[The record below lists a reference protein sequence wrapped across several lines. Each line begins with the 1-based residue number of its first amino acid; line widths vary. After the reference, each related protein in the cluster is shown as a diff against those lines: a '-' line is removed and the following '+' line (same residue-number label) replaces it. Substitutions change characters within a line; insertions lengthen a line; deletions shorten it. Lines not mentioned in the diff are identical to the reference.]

1 MSLSPLKR
9 GTASV
14 LAGMMFVAAAGCAA
28 EEEPPPPAEVQRF
41 LKELDRAQA
50 REKADAITVSREKA
64 AVRDA
69 EARARVPAQN

>member
-1 MSLSPLKR
+1 MMRRPLQR
-9 GTASV
+9 GIGWLCAGMV
-14 LAGMMFVAAAGCAA
+14 LAAVSGCAPD
-28 EEEPPPPAEVQRF
+28 EEQPPPAEVQRF